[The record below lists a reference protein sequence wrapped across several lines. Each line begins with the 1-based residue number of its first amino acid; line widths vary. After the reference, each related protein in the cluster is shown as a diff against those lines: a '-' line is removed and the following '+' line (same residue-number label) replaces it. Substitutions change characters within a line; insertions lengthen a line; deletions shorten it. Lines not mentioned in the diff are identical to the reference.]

1 MKVQRL
7 QDLADEML
15 RGARGEIP
23 PPKDAA
29 EPSFESAE
37 ALVRLLTPENRQ
49 LLGIIRDRRPASV
62 SELARMS
69 GRAEPNVSRTLAKLA
84 AVGLVDM
91 RSVANKRVPVAK
103 VGTLRL
109 VIDPYSMDDRIEITP
124 A

>member
-7 QDLADEML
+7 RDLADEML
-15 RGARGEIP
+15 RGARGEI
-23 PPKDAA
+23 DAPNDA
-29 EPSFESAE
+29 GEPSFESAE
-37 ALVRLLTPENRQ
+37 ALMRLLTPENRQ
-49 LLGIIRDRRPASV
+49 LLGIIRDRRPQSV

-91 RSVANKRVPVAK
+91 RSVANKRMPVAK
-103 VGTLRL
+103 VATLRL
-109 VIDPYSMDDRIEITP
+109 VIDPYTMDDRIEITP